1 MNTLPSLGLPVTPIS
16 KFQTSSAY
24 LSIQSRVTSI
34 VMVFVKI
41 PCTIIVCNAAKS
53 CSKRRKPNGR
63 SSVMTAA
70 EQLGGQL
77 ILTESIEKKSSA
89 PACTAGRSLKP
100 MRARRKNT
108 ARQTAISKI
117 DSRATHRKHKGMTAV
132 QHSAEKNIRLCL
144 MVVSA
149 LHVHG
154 YMTAK
159 DTL

>member
-1 MNTLPSLGLPVTPIS
+1 
-16 KFQTSSAY
+16 
-24 LSIQSRVTSI
+24 
-34 VMVFVKI
+34 
-41 PCTIIVCNAAKS
+41 
-53 CSKRRKPNGR
+53 
-63 SSVMTAA
+63 MTAA

-154 YMTAK
+154 FMTAK
-159 DTL
+159 DTVWAAKRLIKIYEPLTGPLLFDKFKEEVQDENNHKN